1 MKKRAHTHRIA
12 PGKRVR
18 WDRFDPTAHGGL
30 DDKDAVIAETE
41 RIVAQLDPLQE
52 RLYAEG
58 TRSLLVI
65 LQAIDTGGKDGVIR
79 HVTRSINPQ
88 GCQVTSFKVPTPE
101 ERNHDFLWRVHKY
114 VPAKG
119 MIGVFNRSHYE
130 DVLVTRVHGLIT
142 TEVANDRMRRI
153 NEFERLLVENGTTVL
168 KFFLAISK
176 DEQRRRLQARL
187 DDPHKR
193 WKFSLGDLTER
204 RYWDRYAEVNAD
216 MLSSTSTR
224 HAPWYLIPADH
235 KWYRNYVVA
244 RTMFDT
250 LTAMDPQFP
259 PAPAGVDFKKVRI
272 PK

>member
-1 MKKRAHTHRIA
+1 MKKKPPTHLIP

-18 WDRFDPTAHGGL
+18 WDRFDTSAHG
-30 DDKDAVIAETE
+30 DFADKDAVIAETDK
-41 RIVAQLDPLQE
+41 IVAELDPLQE

-58 TRSLLVI
+58 RRSLLVI
-65 LQAIDTGGKDGVIR
+65 LQAIDTGGKDGAIR
-79 HVTRSINPQ
+79 HVMRSINPQ

-119 MIGVFNRSHYE
+119 MIGIFNRSHYE

-142 TEVANDRMRRI
+142 EEEASHRMRTI
-153 NEFERLLVENGTTVL
+153 NDFERLLVDSGTTVL

-193 WKFSLGDLTER
+193 WKFSPNDLIER
-204 RYWDRYAEVNAD
+204 KCWDRYAEANAD
-216 MLSSTSTR
+216 ALSATSTR

-244 RTMFDT
+244 RTIRDT
-250 LTAMDPQFP
+250 LLKMDPQFP

-272 PK
+272 PR